1 MKETQNLKLKT
12 QNSGIKLFLLGL
24 LTSVHLLSKPKATP
38 DDLKKMEFSSSSQ
51 RLGLWFSDKIR
62 DIFRRRWIKKAGK

>member
-1 MKETQNLKLKT
+1 LR
-12 QNSGIKLFLLGL
+12 L
-24 LTSVHLLSKPKATP
+24 LTSVHLLSKPKATAG
-38 DDLKKMEFSSSSQ
+38 DLKKMEFSSSSQ

>member
-24 LTSVHLLSKPKATP
+24 LTSVCLLFKPKATA
-38 DDLKKMEFSSSSQ
+38 DDLKKMDFSSSSQ
-51 RLGLWFSDKIR
+51 GFGLSFTDKIR
-62 DIFRRRWIKKAGK
+62 DIFRHRWIKKAGK